1 MPLETMNQSLSG
13 PTGGENTANS
23 SIPKHD
29 RGVVGIL
36 GIYGE
41 NGAAR
46 PGHPDSADDTE
57 S

>member
-13 PTGGENTANS
+13 RKGRREYRQLVDPEAR
-23 SIPKHD
+23 P
-29 RGVVGIL
+29 GVVGIL
-36 GIYGE
+36 RIYGE